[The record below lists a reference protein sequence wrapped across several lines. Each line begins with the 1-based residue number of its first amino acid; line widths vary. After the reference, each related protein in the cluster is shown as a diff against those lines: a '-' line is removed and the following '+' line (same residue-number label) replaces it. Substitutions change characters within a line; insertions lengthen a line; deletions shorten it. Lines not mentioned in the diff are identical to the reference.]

1 MYRKNCG
8 TQLKDRAKC
17 CTLLLI
23 ISLGLLTA
31 CGLFH
36 PKPPVDDDSWRTPDE
51 AYEDQTAHT
60 GMDGGAFVTWGLK
73 IRNPDSLAATA
84 DYTPATY
91 ILNNGVFDT
100 LPDGHV
106 VYRRLEDDLL
116 RCRVWALGP
125 ENKLFY
131 FDEQGY
137 LAPDTIAFDG
147 YSTAADGSWDET
159 KPRVKRD

>member
-1 MYRKNCG
+1 MYRKNYG

-51 AYEDQTAHT
+51 AYEDQTART
-60 GMDGGAFVTWGLK
+60 GMDGGAFVTRGLK
-73 IRNPDSLAATA
+73 IRNPDSIAATT

-125 ENKLFY
+125 ENKLYY
-131 FDEQGY
+131 FDEQGF
-137 LAPDTIAFDG
+137 LAPDTLAFDG
-147 YSTAADGSWDET
+147 FSTAADGSWDET